1 MFSYIIEL
9 NENAKRGDTMKQSV
23 RPWLTIQ
30 VMHSAAQADAAREL
44 LEQEGFLVN
53 VRPLA
58 HSVSHS
64 ENCYE
69 IMVLKSEAAEA
80 RELLMERGF

>member
-1 MFSYIIEL
+1 
-9 NENAKRGDTMKQSV
+9 MKQSV
-23 RPWLTIQ
+23 KPWLTIQ
-30 VMHSAAQADAAREL
+30 VLHSAEQADAARDL

-58 HSVSHS
+58 HSVSQG
-64 ENCYE
+64 ENCFE

-80 RELLMERGF
+80 REVLMERGF

>member
-1 MFSYIIEL
+1 
-9 NENAKRGDTMKQSV
+9 MKQSV
-23 RPWLTIQ
+23 KPWLTIQ
-30 VMHSAAQADAAREL
+30 VMHSAEQADAARDL

-58 HSVSHS
+58 HSVSQG
-64 ENCYE
+64 ENCFE

-80 RELLMERGF
+80 REVLMEHGF

>member
-1 MFSYIIEL
+1 MR
-9 NENAKRGDTMKQSV
+9 NEVNTMKSGV
-23 RPWLTIQ
+23 KPWITIQ
-30 VMHSAAQADAAREL
+30 VLHSAEQAESAQQL

-58 HSVSHS
+58 HSVSQG
-64 ENCYE
+64 ENCFE
-69 IMVLKSEAAEA
+69 IMVLKSEATEA